1 MGVPCSIVGFG
12 AVGKLLYKVAK
23 ERRLQVEKPRVY
35 ARSERT
41 EQYDGDAVHVRALD
55 ESAFTEG
62 GIVLFAGTEGEKGAS
77 EVWAPVALE
86 HGCWAIDNSA
96 TFRMEPTVPLVV
108 PEVNPHH
115 ITESTRLIANPN
127 CSTIQMV
134 VALAPIHR
142 AVGIR
147 RVVVSTYQS
156 VSGSGAYAMEVLAK
170 EAEATLAGNPGRVE
184 DSPFCA
190 QIAFNCIPFISGVDE
205 TGYSG
210 EELKMVHETRKIL
223 DAPALRVSAT
233 TVRVGT
239 KIGHAECV
247 NLELDG
253 PLSADEARSLLG
265 AAPGVVVEDDPAA
278 FRAPTPLAAEDRDET
293 FVGRIRRDPSLEHG
307 LDLWVVADN
316 LRKGA
321 ATNAVQIA
329 ELLIERGYL
338 NA

>member
-1 MGVPCSIVGFG
+1 MSIPCSIIGFG

-23 ERRLQVEKPRVY
+23 ERSLPVEKPRVY
-35 ARSERT
+35 ARSART
-41 EQYDGDAVHVRALD
+41 EAYDGDQVQVLALD
-55 ESAFTEG
+55 DSAFTRG

-96 TFRMEPTVPLVV
+96 TFRMREDVPLVV

-115 ITESTRLIANPN
+115 VTESTRLIANPN

-142 AVGIR
+142 KVGIR

-156 VSGSGAYAMEVLAK
+156 VSGSGAYGIDVLAK
-170 EAEATLAGNPGRVE
+170 EAADALAGHPGRVG
-184 DSPFCA
+184 DSPFSA
-190 QIAFNCIPFISGVDE
+190 QIAFNCIPFISAADE
-205 TGYSG
+205 TGYTG
-210 EELKMVHETRKIL
+210 EEQKMILETRKIL

-253 PLSADEARSLLG
+253 ALSADECRALLAG
-265 AAPGVVVEDDPAA
+265 SPGVVVVDEPVAL
-278 FRAPTPLAAEDRDET
+278 RAPTPLDAEGRDET
-293 FVGRIRRDPSLEHG
+293 FVGRIRRDTSLDNG
-307 LDLWVVADN
+307 LDMWVVADN

-329 ELLIERGYL
+329 ELLIERGYVSP
-338 NA
+338 